1 MKFEEALKKLEA
13 IVNKLERGDLAL
25 EESLKAFE
33 EGVKLSRVCT
43 RLLDDAEKKVEI
55 LMKDKDGRVKAEPFE

>member
-1 MKFEEALKKLEA
+1 LCHSPYIAK
-13 IVNKLERGDLAL
+13 
-25 EESLKAFE
+25 
-33 EGVKLSRVCT
+33 SRT